1 MDNERFEYLV
11 FLCTPK
17 KDDRQWNIG
26 DAALEIFPMG
36 EKGEKTGITEE
47 LKKFAE
53 RIGVEY
59 GTVMV
64 YRSVASAYPVITR
77 ITTQSFAVHQAMQG
91 FPHLLPKKPI
101 TVRQAMT
108 LVKEEKERLADEAK
122 VRAEEARRK
131 AEEESKRRA
140 EELLRLAEE
149 QRIREETEKKE
160 EERRASQAHDE
171 AVLYS
176 LLTSSISKLT
186 EADRSY
192 TRMRYHNSALTT
204 RVNGYIQQIEDL
216 LLIFKTSVNSDVD
229 EAISNLLREES

>member
-1 MDNERFEYLV
+1 MVEMDNERFEYLV

-36 EKGEKTGITEE
+36 EKGEKTGITEK
-47 LKKFAE
+47 LKEFAKK
-53 RIGVEY
+53 IDVEY
-59 GTVMV
+59 NTVLKC
-64 YRSVASAYPVITR
+64 RQVASSFPVNLR
-77 ITTQSFAVHQAMQG
+77 RLAQSFAVHHALQA
-91 FPHLLPKKPI
+91 FPQLMRDDL
-101 TVRQAMT
+101 TVRQAMA
-108 LVKEEKERLADEAK
+108 LVKEEKERLAEESKA
-122 VRAEEARRK
+122 RAEEEA
-131 AEEESKRRA
+131 KRRA

-149 QRIREETEKKE
+149 QRLREEAERRE

-186 EADRSY
+186 EADRAY
-192 TRMRYHNSALTT
+192 TKLRDHNSALTT

-216 LLIFKTSVNSDVD
+216 LLVFKTSVNSDVD